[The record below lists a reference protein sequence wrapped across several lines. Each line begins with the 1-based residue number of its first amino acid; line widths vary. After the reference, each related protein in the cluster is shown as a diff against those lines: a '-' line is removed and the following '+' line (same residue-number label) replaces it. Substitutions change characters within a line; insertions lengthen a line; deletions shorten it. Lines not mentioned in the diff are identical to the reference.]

1 MRLQFIFVVLF
12 SLFLLGCENDLTD
25 LGASAQPASDAII
38 LKIDSLDVSSSNFD
52 VSYIYSKPDSLI
64 LGTFIDNT
72 YGRLYADILTQL
84 QPPVGVEY
92 PKQTEIQSSPEAVS
106 ANLVLNYKSWF
117 GDPYSPMQV
126 TVYQMDRGTF
136 QDVGLYKSNI
146 NPDDY
151 CSMNKMLGSKI
162 FTAKDYGSI
171 RPVANSI
178 EIPLS
183 QDFVNEFK
191 GELTDSYTKTDVA
204 RFHAKFNGLYITTN
218 FGSAS
223 LLNIRSIYL
232 KFNYKYTYKR
242 KSFDGLRDSIV
253 TVNTSQDYP
262 ANEEIRTVNRF
273 QHPDKASILSTLNTN
288 TDVNVVSAPAN
299 IYTKV
304 SISYADLKSKLKVDN
319 RKLLLNRA
327 MLRINATDVK
337 DTTLALPLIT
347 SLLMI
352 DVDSV
357 ETFFKKRSLPSD
369 KTSVIGTISYE
380 KASDNTIAYYYN
392 FDLAKILTYE
402 LSKTNNTTTML
413 NYMLVPVSIGYD
425 GSNNVKEIKQQ
436 NLMRAVKL
444 CSGTH
449 STKSKRMKLNVVYSG
464 F

>member
-1 MRLQFIFVVLF
+1 MRLQFVFVVLF
-12 SLFLLGCENDLTD
+12 SLFLFSCETDLTD
-25 LGASAQPASDAII
+25 LGTSAQPASDAII
-38 LKIDSLDVSSSNFD
+38 LKIDSLNVSSSNYD
-52 VSYIYSKPDSLI
+52 VSYIYSKPDSLL
-64 LGTFIDNT
+64 LGTFIDET
-72 YGRLYADILTQL
+72 YGRLYADILTQI
-84 QPPVGVEY
+84 QPPVGVSY
-92 PKQTEIQSSPEAVS
+92 PKKTDIQSSPAADS
-106 ANLVLNYKSWF
+106 AKVIINYRSWF
-117 GDPYSPMQV
+117 GDAYSPMQV
-126 TVYQMDRGTF
+126 AVYQMDKKTF
-136 QDVGLYKSNI
+136 NDAGLYESNI

-151 CSMNKMLGSKI
+151 CSMSKKLGSKI
-162 FTAKDYGSI
+162 FTAKDYGAI
-171 RPVANSI
+171 RPIANSI

-183 QDFVNEFK
+183 QDFVDGFK
-191 GELTDSYTKTDVA
+191 TELTDFYSKTDVS

-223 LLNIRSIYL
+223 LLNIRSVYL
-232 KFNYKYTYKR
+232 KYYYHYTYIR
-242 KSFDGLRDSIV
+242 KSFDGLRDSTV
-253 TVNTSQDYP
+253 TVKTSQDYP

-273 QHPDKASILSTLNTN
+273 QHPDKASILSTLNAN
-288 TDVNVVSAPAN
+288 PDVNVVSAPAN

-357 ETFFKKRSLPSD
+357 ETFFKKRRLPSD
-369 KTSVIGTISYE
+369 KTSVLGTLSYE
-380 KASDNTIAYYYN
+380 KASDNTIVYFYN
-392 FDLAKILTYE
+392 FDLSKILTYE
-402 LSKTNNTTTML
+402 LDKTNNTTTML

-436 NLMRAVKL
+436 NLMRAVKI

-449 STKSKRMKLNVVYSG
+449 PTKAMKLNVVYSG